1 MKSEYQLRVE
11 REPFRK
17 WYNKRYWRDRLQP
30 FIINRDPICKICGR
44 YPSTV
49 ADHIKP
55 HRGIWALFSNAENLQ
70 GVCKTCHDHKTAT
83 EDGGF
88 GNAKKVE
95 GSAITTTTIGHD
107 LIDAALADIDKIADY
122 DV

>member
-1 MKSEYQLRVE
+1 ME

-30 FIINRDPICKICGR
+30 FIINRDPICKICDR

-70 GVCKTCHDHKTAT
+70 GVCKTCHDIKTAK

-88 GNAKKVE
+88 GHTHEVKPNE
-95 GSAITTTTIGHD
+95 ITGTTVGKD
-107 LIDAALADIDKIADY
+107 LIDAALADIDKIADL

>member
-1 MKSEYQLRVE
+1 ME
-11 REPFRK
+11 REPYRR
-17 WYNKRYWRDRLQP
+17 WYKTALWQRLRTQVL
-30 FIINRDPICKICGR
+30 NRDPICKICNR

-55 HRGIWALFSNAENLQ
+55 HRGIWQLFADLDGNLE
-70 GVCKTCHDHKTAT
+70 GVCKPCHDRKTAS

-88 GNAKKVE
+88 GNTKKVD
-95 GSAITTTTIGHD
+95 GQTNTTTTLGND
-107 LIDAALADIDKIADY
+107 LLDAALADIDKIANL